1 MALDE
6 FDPSETRD
14 PYYPDADSTRA
25 NARLWS
31 IEKTALELHK
41 LGIVSVF
48 TGAGSDPT
56 GLSGYSTAK
65 LWLQVSAGVT
75 DAPGTLR
82 VYAGTGDATLIASWP
97 TLLSE
102 GVAGLRRHLSTYS
115 KAEVDALV
123 AAGVPAGFGT
133 DDVLNDSSV
142 SGASATAALNA
153 LKTLVDA
160 KVATSLLGANS
171 GVATLD
177 SGGKL
182 TTSQIPAI
190 LTSPFQFQGTWNAS
204 TNTPTLASS
213 VGTTGHLYRVS
224 VAGTTSLDGE
234 ASWAV
239 GDELYF
245 GGGVWNK
252 LGASGGGTTIT
263 LPVSAQDT
271 RIVKLGVTNGGG
283 SNKYQAAATAD
294 GRVLVW
300 GDTANLSFNPVGD
313 RQSAYE
319 LHLPWASSVSVEAIY
334 CGINYALVQTDEA
347 TNNLYHIGSAAHGQ
361 AGNGT
366 TTANTQ
372 LTKVSGLTGIKVTKV
387 YTEANRGNSEA
398 FWFAVTSTGRI
409 YSCGYSG
416 AQHVMGYNNAAN
428 LTTPRLMTLSDGTT
442 PITGVVSMAVDTAYA
457 PIGAVTSGGKLLR
470 WGAGTD
476 GAHGNNNA
484 VAMAWPDYLET
495 APASGIDRT
504 DIAQAVV
511 TGSNVTAIKAV
522 MWIRTTAGKVEV
534 SGSRAYGN
542 GDGAALGGAA
552 VNTFQLASGAIAS
565 LTVTALYAGGG
576 EYGNCLAIT
585 STGQGYL
592 CGYMASQA
600 LLGNGAVV
608 NLNVF
613 TLLAGLP
620 SGFAGALTGALI
632 AGGNSYTA
640 IYLEATIATYKVLA
654 SIGYDAYYNTG
665 MGVAGV
671 AAASQTWGLVKGARG
686 VLQSWS
692 VFGSHQEYGIVTLNG
707 DNEAR
712 YAGANDQGQS
722 GVQPGQVTAIDIL
735 QPVRTGLPRLVKPW
749 TDRGAYSALTE
760 YSYNDTVT
768 SDGSTWL
775 YVYASA
781 STGSALPVLP
791 TTSNTYWRL
800 LAGGSPNAATAV
812 IAVDFDGVGTSIAA
826 NTNTVRSIPFACT
839 ITKAELLADATG
851 SMIVDVQVDTYGNYP
866 PTVADSICAAA
877 KPTLAGANK
886 TSDSTLTG
894 WTTAVAAGSVMRFNV
909 DSCSGVTAATLSLT
923 VRKT

>member
-82 VYAGTGDATLIASWP
+82 VYAGTGDAALIASWP

-204 TNTPTLASS
+204 TNTPTLVSS

-252 LGASGGGTTIT
+252 LGASAGSTTIN
-263 LPVSAQDT
+263 LPSASADT
-271 RIVKLGVTNGGG
+271 RITLLGITNGN
-283 SNKYQAAATAD
+283 SNKYLIAGTAD

-300 GDTANLSFNPVGD
+300 GDTANLAFNPVGD
-313 RQSAYE
+313 RYTAYE
-319 LHLPWASSVSVEAIY
+319 VPVPWASTVSLEAIY
-334 CGINYALVQTDEA
+334 CGINYALFQTDEA
-347 TNNLYHIGSAAHGQ
+347 TDNLYHIGSAAHGQ
-361 AGNGT
+361 AGNGG
-366 TTANTQ
+366 TTANTAI
-372 LTKVSGLTGIKVTKV
+372 TKVGGLTGIKVSRV
-387 YTEANRGNSEA
+387 YTEANRGNTEA
-398 FWFAVTSTGRI
+398 FWFALTSLGRI

-416 AQHVMGYNNAAN
+416 ATHTQGYNSTTN
-428 LTTPRLMTLSDGTT
+428 LTTPRLMTLSDGSTA
-442 PITGVVSMAVDTAYA
+442 ITDVVSMAVDTAYA
-457 PIGAVTSGGKLLR
+457 PVWAWTSTGKALR

-476 GAHGNNNA
+476 GAHGNNSTT
-484 VAMAWPDYLET
+484 AMSWPDYLET
-495 APASGIDRT
+495 SHGSGIDRT
-504 DIAQAVV
+504 DIAQVV
-511 TGSNVTAIKAV
+511 VAGSSVSAAKAAS
-522 MWIRTTAGKVEV
+522 WIRTSAGKIEA
-534 SGSRAYGN
+534 SGSRVYGN

-552 VNTFQLASGAIAS
+552 VNTFQAASGAVAA
-565 LTVTALYAGGG
+565 LTVSALFAGGG
-576 EYGNCLAIT
+576 EYYNCLAIT

-592 CGYMASQA
+592 CGYLASYG
-600 LLGNGAVV
+600 LLGNGSTT
-608 NLNVF
+608 NLNTF
-613 TLLAGLP
+613 TILSGLP
-620 SGFAGALTGALI
+620 SGFAGALTGARI
-632 AGGNSYTA
+632 SGGNAYTT
-640 IYLEATIATYKVLA
+640 IFLEATISTVKTLA
-654 SIGYDAYYNTG
+654 SIGYDVYYNT
-665 MGVAGV
+665 AKATASV

-686 VLQSWS
+686 SILSWQS
-692 VFGSHQEYGIVTLNG
+692 FGTHQEHGLAVLNTDG
-707 DNEAR
+707 ELR
-712 YAGANDQGQS
+712 TAGPSDQGQS
-722 GVQPGQVTAIDIL
+722 GVSAGQVTAIDIL
-735 QPVRTGLPRLVKPW
+735 QPVRTGLPRLVKNW
-749 TDRGAYSALTE
+749 TNRGAYSALTE

-775 YVYASA
+775 YIYASA
-781 STGSALPVLP
+781 STGSALPTLP

-800 LAGGSPNAATAV
+800 VAGGSPNAATAV
-812 IAVDFDGVGTSIAA
+812 VAVDFDGAGAAITA

-851 SMIVDVQVDTYGNYP
+851 SMVVDVQVDTYSNYP
-866 PTVADSICAAA
+866 PSGADSICAAA
-877 KPTLAGANK
+877 KPTLSSANK
-886 TSDSTLTG
+886 ASDSTLTG
-894 WTTAVAAGSVMRFNV
+894 WTTAVAANSVMRFNV
-909 DSCSGVTAATLSLT
+909 DSCSGITAATLSLT
-923 VRKT
+923 VLKT